1 MSRELNTST
10 KVVTKNAL
18 LEAGLRVMIE
28 KGYSNTGIQEVL
40 DATNVPKGSF
50 YYYFD
55 SKEDFALQII
65 DYFVA
70 TCDQLMDKCFDN
82 KKLTP
87 IERLKL
93 YCQEKKTLLANDQCR
108 KGCLIG
114 NLSQEMSDQ
123 SEVLRGRLEEALT
136 KSRNRLARC
145 IKEGQE
151 KGEINANMDH
161 IQLAEFFQSGLHG
174 AVMRAKTTKTIS
186 PLDAF
191 FNIIFDQV
199 FKP

>member
-1 MSRELNTST
+1 MN
-10 KVVTKNAL
+10 KVKVSDNKTTTKNAL
-18 LEAGLRVMIE
+18 LEAGVRVMIE

-70 TCDQLMDKCFDN
+70 MGNQIMDKCFDN

-93 YCQEKKTLLANDQCR
+93 YCLEKKTMLANDNCR

-123 SEVLRGRLEEALT
+123 SEVLRARLEEVLT
-136 KSRNRLARC
+136 KFRNRLALC

-151 KGEINANMDH
+151 KGEINAHMDH

-174 AVMRAKTTKTIS
+174 AVMRAKTTKTTA
-186 PLDAF
+186 PLDSF
-191 FNIIFDQV
+191 FNIIFEQV

>member
-1 MSRELNTST
+1 MSKEATINTKTVAKS
-10 KVVTKNAL
+10 AL
-18 LEAGLRVMIE
+18 LEAGMRVMIE
-28 KGYSNTGIQEVL
+28 KGYSNTSIQEVL

-55 SKEDFALQII
+55 SKEDFAMQII
-65 DYFVA
+65 DYFLA

-82 KKLTP
+82 KKLAP

-93 YCQEKKTLLANDQCR
+93 YCQEKKTMLENDNCR

-123 SEVLRGRLEEALT
+123 SEVLRARLEEALT
-136 KSRNRLARC
+136 KLRNRLARC

-161 IQLAEFFQSGLHG
+161 IQLAEFFQCGLHG

-186 PLDAF
+186 PLDSF
-191 FNIIFDQV
+191 FNIIFEQV
-199 FKP
+199 LKP